1 MDLADKLKTALDESR
16 LLILGAQ
23 VVFGCQFQMVFQ
35 EGFQD
40 APRDSQAVQGLGLLA
55 GKFGSGQF
63 PMVTTRPLELRTRA
77 GTARRDSFSI

>member
-35 EGFQD
+35 EMFQD
-40 APRDSQAVQGLGLLA
+40 APRDSQTLQGIV
-55 GKFGSGQF
+55 S
-63 PMVTTRPLELRTRA
+63 VVR
-77 GTARRDSFSI
+77 